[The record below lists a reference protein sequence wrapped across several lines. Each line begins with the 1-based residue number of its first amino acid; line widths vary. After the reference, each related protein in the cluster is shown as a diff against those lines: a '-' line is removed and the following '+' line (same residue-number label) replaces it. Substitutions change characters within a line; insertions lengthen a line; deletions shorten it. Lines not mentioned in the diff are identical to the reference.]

1 MVAVLLG
8 GGCSCGC
15 CCCGFA
21 DARGEEPS
29 TARNLEYTTVACNER
44 ERETENERERGVEI
58 ESDRN
63 SGLGDLFLG
72 FSCGLGNEL
81 TKQ

>member
-1 MVAVLLG
+1 MAAAAAALQM
-8 GGCSCGC
+8 
-15 CCCGFA
+15 
-21 DARGEEPS
+21 RGAKSLQQHGISS
-29 TARNLEYTTVACNER
+29 TLQLRAKRER
-44 ERETENERERGVEI
+44 ERERDRERQRETENERERGVEI

>member
-1 MVAVLLG
+1 MAAAAAALQM
-8 GGCSCGC
+8 
-15 CCCGFA
+15 
-21 DARGEEPS
+21 RGAKSLQQHGISS
-29 TARNLEYTTVACNER
+29 TLQLRAMRER
-44 ERETENERERGVEI
+44 ERERETETENERERGVEI

>member
-1 MVAVLLG
+1 MEVAVVVAAAAAALQM
-8 GGCSCGC
+8 
-15 CCCGFA
+15 
-21 DARGEEPS
+21 RGAKSLQQHGISS
-29 TARNLEYTTVACNER
+29 TLQLRAMRER
-44 ERETENERERGVEI
+44 ERQRTRERGVEI